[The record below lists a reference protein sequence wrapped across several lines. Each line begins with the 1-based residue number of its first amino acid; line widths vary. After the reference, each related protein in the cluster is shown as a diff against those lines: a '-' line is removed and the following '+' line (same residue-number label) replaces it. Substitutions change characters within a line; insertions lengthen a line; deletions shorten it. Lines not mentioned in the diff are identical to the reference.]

1 MLPRMTV
8 RLTDYNAFKTAITHA
23 VAAGGG
29 TRSALARQMEADGIL
44 AAHTVRCLL
53 GTPGTRIGRR
63 KATFESVL
71 KIAHAAGFD
80 VCLSP
85 RKSRP

>member
-8 RLTDYNAFKTAITHA
+8 RLTDYDAFKTAITHA
-23 VAAGGG
+23 VAAGGS
-29 TRSALARQMEADGIL
+29 TRSALARQMEEDGL
-44 AAHTVRCLL
+44 LRAHTVRCLL

-63 KATFESVL
+63 KATFDSVI

-80 VCLSP
+80 LVLEE
-85 RKSRP
+85 RR